1 MLDFVIGVAGQLRN
15 GKDEIA
21 DYLQL
26 QLDGHRAAFA
36 TAVKNVFCEAFG
48 TDMAFVEEWKVKD
61 YPPPG
66 FDMTVRKTLQMIG
79 DGFRKAKGTIWVDR
93 CFQEFTHLFGES
105 FIPCPIIISDTRYIN
120 ELRRVQKA
128 GGTNILVWRPG
139 HLNNDPNGSE
149 AQIRPFVQYFLESD
163 GFEGVVHKGHL
174 TNAPTLIDI
183 FIRNDGTLEDLYNKV
198 DEIVIP
204 YLEEKYEIATN

>member
-1 MLDFVIGVAGQLRN
+1 MSRLVIGVAGQLRN

-21 DYLQL
+21 DNLQL
-26 QLDGHRAAFA
+26 KLDGHRTAFA
-36 TAVKNVFCEAFG
+36 TAVKTVFCEAFG
-48 TDMAFVEEWKVKD
+48 KDMDFVEKWKVKD
-61 YPPPG
+61 EPPPG
-66 FDMTVRKTLQMIG
+66 FDMNVRKILQMIG
-79 DGFRKAKGTIWVDR
+79 DGFRKAKGSVWVDK
-93 CFQEFTHLFGES
+93 CFDDFAFLFDGLNS
-105 FIPCPIIISDTRYIN
+105 CPVIISDTRYVN
-120 ELRRVQKA
+120 ELKRVRES
-128 GGTNILVWRPG
+128 GGINILVYRPG
-139 HLNNDPNGSE
+139 YLNNDPNGSE